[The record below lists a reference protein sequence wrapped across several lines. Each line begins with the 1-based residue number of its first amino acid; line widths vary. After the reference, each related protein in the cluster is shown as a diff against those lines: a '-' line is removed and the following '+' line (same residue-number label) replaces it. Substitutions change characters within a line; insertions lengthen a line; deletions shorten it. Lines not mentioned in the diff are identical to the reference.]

1 MSFSIMFKSFLLLT
15 LLFLLTNL
23 EAYSQEE
30 IRNDSILETVTVTG
44 FDRGEQINRQSA
56 PIAHLSPKEMEN
68 FSPINPVMAWNSLP
82 GVNLEQRAVAS
93 YRVSIRGSSI
103 RSPFG
108 VRDVKVYWNGIPFTE
123 ANGSTALNLLSNTQM
138 REVEIIKGPAGS
150 LFGAGLGGVIQL
162 RNFPLDANNKL
173 NIGVGAGSFGQFHA
187 KVNGQLKK
195 DKWTGFYAFDHQESE
210 GYRDHNALNRQVYQL
225 SGRYQIN
232 DNNQL
237 DLHLLFSDL
246 YYEIPGGLTLEQF
259 QENPVQARPGSAAQ
273 NASID
278 QKTLLAGAGYT
289 TFFSSQLSQTTNI
302 GVTYTDFQNPFILD
316 YKEDINKEISIRN
329 QWTYEFDFETIGV
342 QLDAGF
348 EWQYADNL
356 AENFG
361 NVDGEKDT
369 IRFSDNLKIDRK
381 FFFLQSQLSIEQWKF
396 TLGLSSNLLTYNVD
410 RTVSALV
417 APFQFERQFDN
428 EIIPRLAVQYQ
439 WNLQNMTF
447 ASISE
452 GFSSPTLDEIR
463 TNEGSINRNL
473 QAERGRTVELGHK
486 LYSQQVQ
493 VDATVFYS
501 ALQET
506 ITTRTDPNGVVLF
519 QNAGETAQLGMEWGV
534 NVVWLQ
540 NGNFLNKVSTRSS
553 YNFYEFTFEDYQKE
567 EEDFSGNFLTGVPQH
582 IFNQILTVDLLQHLS
597 ANFHYRFVSE
607 VPLTDDNTV
616 KADSYHLLNLKLN
629 YEIEAGNSAFDI
641 YLGVENVADTKY
653 SLGNDLNAFGSRYYQ
668 PAPGR
673 NIFAGINWSLK

>member
-1 MSFSIMFKSFLLLT
+1 MLKSLPIIVAILLLV
-15 LLFLLTNL
+15 NL
-23 EAYSQEE
+23 QVFSQEE
-30 IRNDSILETVTVTG
+30 IRKDSILETVTVTG

-56 PIAHLSPKEMEN
+56 PIVHLSPQEMEN

-162 RNFPLDANNKL
+162 KNFPSQNNGKL
-173 NIGVGAGSFGQFHA
+173 NIGIGTGSFGQFHA
-187 KVNGQLKK
+187 RVNGQLKK
-195 DKWTGFYAFDHQESE
+195 DKWTGFYAFDHQEAD
-210 GYRDHNALNRQVYQL
+210 GYRDHNALDRQVYQL

-232 DNNQL
+232 NNNQL
-237 DLHLLFSDL
+237 DLHLLLSDL
-246 YYEIPGGLTLEQF
+246 YYEIPGGLTMEQF
-259 QENPVQARPGSAAQ
+259 QENPEQARPGSAAQ

-289 TFFSSQLSQTTNI
+289 TFFSSQFSQTTNL
-302 GVTYTDFQNPFILD
+302 GFTYTDFQNPFILD
-316 YKEDINKEISIRN
+316 YKKDINKEFSIRN
-329 QWTYEFDFETIGV
+329 QWTYEFDFKTIGL

-361 NVDGEKDT
+361 NVDGEKDS

-396 TLGLSSNLLTYNVD
+396 TLGLSSNLLTYNVN
-410 RTVSALV
+410 RSINAFA
-417 APFQFERQFDN
+417 APFEFERQFDN

-439 WNLQNMTF
+439 WDPQNMTF
-447 ASISE
+447 ASVSE

-463 TNEGSINRNL
+463 TNEGSINRTL

-486 LYSQQVQ
+486 LYREQIQL
-493 VDATVFYS
+493 DATVFYS

-506 ITTRTDPNGVVLF
+506 ITTRTDSNGVVLF
-519 QNAGETAQLGMEWGV
+519 QNAGETAQFGTEWGL
-534 NVVWLQ
+534 NVVWLK
-540 NGNFLNKVSTRSS
+540 NGNIINQVSTRSS
-553 YNFYEFTFEDYQKE
+553 YNFYQFTYEDYQKE
-567 EEDFSGNFLTGVPQH
+567 EEDFSGNLLTGVPQH
-582 IFNQILTVDLLQHLS
+582 TFNQMLNIGLLENLS
-597 ANFHYRFVSE
+597 ANLHYRYVSE

-616 KADSYHLLNLKLN
+616 EADPYHLLNLKLN
-629 YEIEAGNSAFDI
+629 YGIEAGKNIFDV
-641 YLGVENVADTKY
+641 YLGVENVADIRY
-653 SLGNDLNAFGSRYYQ
+653 SLGNDLNAFGGRYYQ

-673 NIFAGINWSLK
+673 NFFVGVNWSLR